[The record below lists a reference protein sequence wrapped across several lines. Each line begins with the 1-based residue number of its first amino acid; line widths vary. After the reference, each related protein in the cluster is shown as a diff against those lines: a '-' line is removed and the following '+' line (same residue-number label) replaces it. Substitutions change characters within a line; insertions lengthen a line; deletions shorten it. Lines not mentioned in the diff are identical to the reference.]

1 MAPSMETA
9 IVQVTKKMSP
19 LIKIFTLKFLARLF
33 LWAYNRW
40 FTDYELLPET
50 LRNREIF
57 KWSLKIYF
65 SIYQKGR

>member
-19 LIKIFTLKFLARLF
+19 LIKIFTLTFLARLF
-33 LWAYNRW
+33 LWAYNCW
-40 FTDYELLPET
+40 FTYYELLPET

-65 SIYQKGR
+65 SINQKGR